1 MSGAMHLSGDGK
13 VPTRANAPFVDFGS
27 ALLSTVGVLAALM
40 DRAKSG
46 KGQKV
51 ETALLRTAINIT
63 NSHLIE
69 QAALNLNR
77 IATLNRGFTA
87 GPSDSFKC
95 KDGWIYAMTIGQ
107 PLFVRWCKLMGDE
120 DLAKDPRFKDDLAR
134 GDNGEA
140 LSAIM
145 QKWCDARTVKEALAE
160 LEANRIPAGPVYTP
174 QQTLDDPHV
183 KAAQF
188 FHHMDYPGMAK
199 PAPVLQEPV
208 KLSRTPLTIRRRAPK
223 LGEHTD
229 QILKELGYE
238 AAAIEKLRAEA
249 GRLSALLGR
258 AAEWRAHRQRQVIQP
273 AAAAYDPTRGSHVS
287 LHCRRSAGHG
297 RRRHG
302 RRRPDPPYGPTLSF
316 AVYRNGEAIGRHTLA
331 FQHNGA
337 DLTVSTTIDFA
348 VKVLGVT
355 AYRYI
360 HRGQEVWN
368 GDSLPVG
375 LHPDRRQRH
384 EVHGACPADR
394 QWHRRPAHVG
404 PRGHAGG
411 TRCRRPTGTCAR
423 SARPPCSTPR
433 TAHRR
438 TSRSRRSAARG

>member
-1 MSGAMHLSGDGK
+1 MTGVLEGIRVLDFGRYIAGPFCGTMLGDLGAEVIRIEKLDGSEDRWVTPVAKGGEGAMFLQMGRNKLGLTLNPMKPAGQEIVRKLVAVSDVVIANLPYEDLKRMGIDYDTISAINPRIILATNSTFGSEGPYATRVGFDTIGQAMSGAMHLSGDGE
-13 VPTRANAPFVDFGS
+13 VPTRANAPFVDFSS

-69 QAALNLNR
+69 QAALQLNR

-107 PLFVRWCKLMGDE
+107 PLFVRWCRLMGDE
-120 DLAKDPRFKDDLAR
+120 GLANDPRFKDDLAR

-145 QKWCDARTVKEALAE
+145 QKWCDARTTKEALDE
-160 LEANRIPAGPVYTP
+160 LEANRIPAGPVYAP
-174 QQTLDDPHV
+174 QQALDDPHV

-208 KLSRTPLTIRRRAPK
+208 KLSRTPLSIRRRAPK

-229 QILKELGYE
+229 QILKELGYGD
-238 AAAIEKLRAEA
+238 AAIEKLRAE
-249 GRLSALLGR
+249 R
-258 AAEWRAHRQRQVIQP
+258 V
-273 AAAAYDPTRGSHVS
+273 V
-287 LHCRRSAGHG
+287 
-297 RRRHG
+297 
-302 RRRPDPPYGPTLSF
+302 
-316 AVYRNGEAIGRHTLA
+316 
-331 FQHNGA
+331 
-337 DLTVSTTIDFA
+337 
-348 VKVLGVT
+348 
-355 AYRYI
+355 
-360 HRGQEVWN
+360 
-368 GDSLPVG
+368 
-375 LHPDRRQRH
+375 
-384 EVHGACPADR
+384 
-394 QWHRRPAHVG
+394 
-404 PRGHAGG
+404 
-411 TRCRRPTGTCAR
+411 
-423 SARPPCSTPR
+423 
-433 TAHRR
+433 
-438 TSRSRRSAARG
+438 

>member
-1 MSGAMHLSGDGK
+1 MAGVLEGIRVLDFGRYIAGPFCGTMLGDLGAEVIRIEKLDGSEDRWVTPVAEGGEGAMFLQMGRNKLSLTLNPMKPAGREVVKKLVAVSDVVIANLPYEDLQKMGIDYETISAINPRIILATTSTFGSEGPYATRVGFDTIGQAMSGAMHLSGDGK
-13 VPTRANAPFVDFGS
+13 VPTRANAPFVDFGT
-27 ALLSTVGVLAALM
+27 ALLNTVGVLAALM

-69 QAALNLNR
+69 QAALQLNR

-87 GPSDSFKC
+87 GPSDSYKC

-107 PLFVRWCKLMGDE
+107 PLFVRWCKLMGD
-120 DLAKDPRFKDDLAR
+120 DGLVNDPRFKDDLAR

-160 LEANRIPAGPVYTP
+160 LEANRIPAGPVYAP

-183 KAAQF
+183 KAAKF

-238 AAAIEKLRAEA
+238 AAAIEKLRAE
-249 GRLSALLGR
+249 R
-258 AAEWRAHRQRQVIQP
+258 V
-273 AAAAYDPTRGSHVS
+273 V
-287 LHCRRSAGHG
+287 
-297 RRRHG
+297 
-302 RRRPDPPYGPTLSF
+302 
-316 AVYRNGEAIGRHTLA
+316 
-331 FQHNGA
+331 
-337 DLTVSTTIDFA
+337 
-348 VKVLGVT
+348 
-355 AYRYI
+355 
-360 HRGQEVWN
+360 
-368 GDSLPVG
+368 
-375 LHPDRRQRH
+375 
-384 EVHGACPADR
+384 
-394 QWHRRPAHVG
+394 
-404 PRGHAGG
+404 
-411 TRCRRPTGTCAR
+411 
-423 SARPPCSTPR
+423 
-433 TAHRR
+433 
-438 TSRSRRSAARG
+438 